1 MIKTYSELIMFST
14 FDERFKYLMLNGQ
27 VGKETFGWD
36 RWINQDFYRSK
47 EWKQVRD
54 FVIVRDNG
62 CDLGIPDRKLSS
74 GIFVH
79 HINPISIDDIENSTR
94 YLLDPEFLITVSK
107 ETHDALHYGNE
118 DILKRYQL
126 IERKPNDICPWRN

>member
-1 MIKTYSELIMFST
+1 MFST
-14 FDERFKYLMLNGQ
+14 FDERFKYLMLNGR

-47 EWKQVRD
+47 EWKQIRD

-74 GIFVH
+74 VIFVH

>member
-1 MIKTYSELIMFST
+1 MFST

-47 EWKQVRD
+47 EWKQIRD

-62 CDLGIPDRKLSS
+62 CDLGIADRKLSS

-79 HINPISIDDIENSTR
+79 HINPISVDDIENSTR

-126 IERKPNDICPWRN
+126 IERKPNDICPWRI

>member
-1 MIKTYSELIMFST
+1 
-14 FDERFKYLMLNGQ
+14 MLKGI

-62 CDLGIPDRKLSS
+62 CDLGISDRRLYSK
-74 GIFVH
+74 IFVH
-79 HINPISIDDIENSTR
+79 HMNPINVDDVQNSTKF
-94 YLLDPEFLITVSK
+94 LLDPEFLITVSK

>member
-1 MIKTYSELIMFST
+1 MFST

-47 EWKQVRD
+47 EWKQIRD

-79 HINPISIDDIENSTR
+79 HINPISVDDIENSTR

-118 DILKRYQL
+118 DILKRYHL

>member
-1 MIKTYSELIMFST
+1 MFST